1 MFNVIEFIEKKR
13 DGGRH
18 SKDEIQSLVNGVISE
33 SIPDYQLSAWLMAA
47 YLNGLDD
54 DETMYFTDALA
65 RSGDV
70 VHHNFGSKTVDKHS
84 TGGVGDKV
92 TIVLVPLVAACGAKV
107 AKLSGP
113 GLGYTG
119 GTVDKLASIP
129 GMNTHLSD
137 KDFVR
142 QIDEISCAVSGHSLK
157 LAPAEGRFYKLRDV
171 TGTVPSIPL
180 ITASIISKKLAGGA
194 SGFIF
199 DVKCGSGAFMRDKA
213 AATALATNLVNVS
226 AKLGRKSI
234 AVLSD
239 MEQPL
244 GRWAGNAAEIL
255 EAVQVLSG
263 GGPAD
268 TRKLCIL
275 LGGYMLMLSGAC
287 GTAEDGCK
295 LADAA
300 LNDGSAL
307 KKFADF
313 VSAQRGDRNVAFEPE
328 RVLPKAAKVH
338 YLTADRSGCVAKL
351 DALMIGEGLRALGG
365 GRLRQ
370 EDEIDPSVAVEMPV
384 KIGDKVEKGGVV
396 LAVHYNRGEQLN
408 MALPYLTGCF
418 KIEDCAEK
426 RELIIGKIE

>member
-1 MFNVIEFIEKKR
+1 MFNAIEFIEKKR

-18 SKDEIQSLVNGVISE
+18 SKDEFQSLIDGVMSE

-65 RSGDV
+65 HSGDV
-70 VHHNFGSKTVDKHS
+70 VRHSFGNKTVDKHS

-142 QIDEISCAVSGHSLK
+142 QIDEIGCAVSGHSLK

-171 TGTVPSIPL
+171 TGTVTSIPL
-180 ITASIISKKLAGGA
+180 ITASIISKKLASGA
-194 SGFIF
+194 SGFLF
-199 DVKCGSGAFMRDKA
+199 DVKCGSGALMRDKA
-213 AATALATNLVNVS
+213 SATALAKNLVKVS
-226 AKLGRKSI
+226 AKLGKKSI

-263 GGPAD
+263 GGPDD
-268 TRKLCIL
+268 TRKLCAL
-275 LGGYMLMLSGAC
+275 LGGYMLMLSGVSSS
-287 GTAEDGCK
+287 AEEGCK
-295 LADAA
+295 LAEAA
-300 LNDGSAL
+300 LSDGSAL

-313 VSAQRGDRNVAFEPE
+313 VGAQGGERAVAFEPE

-338 YLTADRSGCVAKL
+338 NLTADRSGFVAKL
-351 DALMIGEGLRALGG
+351 DALMIGEGLRSLGG
-365 GRLRQ
+365 GRLCQ
-370 EDEIDPSVAVEMPV
+370 DDEIDPSVAVEMPV
-384 KIGDKVEKGGVV
+384 KIGDKVEKGGTV
-396 LAVHYNRGEQLN
+396 LAVHYNRDEQLK
-408 MALPYLTGCF
+408 MALPYLVECS